1 MLYLRDGNNL
11 TSEQEAAIET
21 ALRELGLKVSE
32 VREAIVVSLPDPGS
46 DPKPA
51 SDPIIASAI
60 AEASNDPGI
69 ISFDDALDR
78 LRRPWWRRWLDRV
91 CRLFRR

>member
-1 MLYLRDGNNL
+1 MLYLRDINDL
-11 TSEQEAAIET
+11 TSEQEAAIE
-21 ALRELGLKVSE
+21 AVLAELGLRVGE
-32 VREAIVVSLPDPGS
+32 VREAILVSLPDPGS

-69 ISFDDALDR
+69 ISFDDALSH
-78 LRRPWWRRWLDRV
+78 LRRPWWRRCIDRI
-91 CRLFRR
+91 CRPFRR